1 METQI
6 YLQVISTEKTLFQ
19 GNVSVVR
26 FPGAKSSFTVMKD
39 HAPIMSL
46 LDKGHI
52 TFDGDFGKGKI
63 PVSSGFVQVRKNEV
77 YVCIEQKGY

>member
-6 YLQVISTEKTLFQ
+6 FLQVISTEKILFQ

-26 FPGAKSSFTVMKD
+26 FMGGKTSFTVLRD

-46 LDKGHI
+46 LDKGYI
-52 TFDGDFGKGKI
+52 TFDGDFGKKKI
-63 PVSSGFVQVRKNEV
+63 PMSSGFVQVKKNEV
-77 YVCIEQKGY
+77 YACIEQKGY